1 MILTLNSDDL
11 TNIRVIL
18 DLYEH
23 SDMFIAKKKETLDSL
38 DYKLSKLDVA
48 LNHGRVSI
56 NDKAILIEL

>member
-23 SDMFIAKKKETLDSL
+23 SDMFIANKKETLDSL
-38 DYKLSKLDVA
+38 DYKLLKLDVA

>member
-11 TNIRVIL
+11 INIRVIL

-23 SDMFIAKKKETLDSL
+23 SDMFIAIKKETLDSL
-38 DYKLSKLDVA
+38 DYKLLKLDVA